1 MKDLL
6 TRRNILIG
14 AGGAVVLA
22 GGAFEATRLM
32 GNRHAPTPFDDLLN
46 RLEDRDSSIEIGKS
60 VLAEGEEFDAK
71 TVAATLRARLG
82 KATLAQAAVEDSAA
96 NRLLEAGGWVLPE
109 SVALLCALAA
119 RAAA

>member
-1 MKDLL
+1 MKNVL

-22 GGAFEATRLM
+22 GGAFEASRLLS
-32 GNRHAPTPFDDLLN
+32 NRHAPTPFDDLLN
-46 RLEDRDSSIEIGKS
+46 RLDDRDGGIEVGKS
-60 VLAEGEEFDAK
+60 VLAEAEEFDPK

-82 KATLAQAAVEDSAA
+82 KATLAQAAVEDSSAD
-96 NRLLEAGGWVLPE
+96 RLLEASGWVLPE

-119 RAAA
+119 KAAA